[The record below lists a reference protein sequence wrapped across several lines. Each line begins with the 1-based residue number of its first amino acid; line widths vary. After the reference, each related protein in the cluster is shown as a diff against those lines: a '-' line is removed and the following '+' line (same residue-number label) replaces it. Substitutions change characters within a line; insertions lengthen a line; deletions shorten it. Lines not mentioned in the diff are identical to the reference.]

1 MNSTAR
7 RPPLMKR
14 VSALSMMS
22 EQQASQIAARSRKPA
37 RIEQEQTEETENE
50 IKISVLSVPSC

>member
-1 MNSTAR
+1 MIFMW
-7 RPPLMKR
+7 PPLMKR

-37 RIEQEQTEETENE
+37 RIEQEQTEETEKE